1 MDEGLES
8 QDVMMCYDE
17 LELVA
22 VQKEDWLAVLDPGYD
37 YQDLEQRD

>member
-17 LELVA
+17 LVA
-22 VQKEDWLAVLDPGYD
+22 EQKEDWLAVLYPGYD
-37 YQDLEQRD
+37 YQELEQRD